1 MTASEMAKDEK
12 EHQTSTP
19 INASVEGNSAGDAPR
34 LDEPSA
40 FKSFLRVFSFGSACT
55 NLLQAIAVLAA
66 VASGVGLAMVN
77 VVLGQFVTLLGET
90 TVSGSSQQGF
100 LSASHPCCG
109 SLYFVYIGIVR
120 FVCTYLYS
128 SLFTYNAYHLV
139 RNIQHVYFRAALG
152 QEIAFYDTAA
162 SGASNSGSISM
173 RASSNGKL
181 IQAGIAEKLGL
192 FIQAISTFVAAF
204 AIAFIT
210 QWKLTLII
218 LCIVPTILI
227 VVGGVSIFDAL
238 INADMFLVYAQAAS
252 YAENLLGGVRTIHA
266 FNLRESVVEKYD
278 FFLQTAYRCG
288 MKKNKL
294 YGVMFGGQ
302 YFVIYSGMGLAFW
315 QGFAMMDRGEIQ
327 DLGTMFTVLFSVVIA
342 ATTIMS
348 VAPNSIAFGR
358 AATAAVELFNLIDR
372 EAEIDAFDES
382 GAKPEQPTGHITIQ
396 NVTFAYPARPEV
408 EILEDFCLD
417 IPAGKVTA
425 LVGPSGSGKSTIIGM
440 LERWYSPSIG
450 SIKLDSQE
458 LQDLNLRWLRTNI
471 RLVQQEP
478 ILFNGSIFDN
488 IINGL
493 VGTEWE
499 FNTREEKMR
508 KVQDA
513 AKLAFAHDFI
523 VNLPGGYDARIG
535 EYGGLLSGGQKQRI
549 AIARSII
556 SEPKILLLDEATSAL
571 DPHAEG
577 IVQKALDR
585 AAKDRTTIIIAHKLT
600 TISNADNIV
609 VLSQGKIE
617 EQGRHEDLMAKG
629 GLYSGWFRAQSLS
642 TIEDKEK
649 SLESSSDDDDS
660 MQEFLEHGQP
670 LKKLRTVEEEELRLL
685 REREDYNKAE
695 KLGLIRNVSRLAR
708 STPQLI
714 PWYILSLC
722 TCIGGAAVYPGQTL
736 LLGRIV
742 NLLDSDDMAAEAN
755 FISLMLFILA
765 IGCLVV
771 YFAMGWATN
780 IIVQTLSTTI
790 RKNALNGYLRQDI
803 RFFDRP
809 ENTVGALNSRLDNH
823 AQSILEL
830 MGINITFVLV
840 SAISVLAC
848 SILSLIVS
856 WKVGVVGVF
865 VGVPPLV
872 LSGWARVRLETRMDD
887 KMSTAFSESSSI
899 ASEAIMAIRTV
910 SSLAIEE
917 TVLQRYDKELD
928 GAIRCC
934 TPFLFHMMVWFA
946 LTQCMEHFVISLGF
960 WWGSKLVNDGE
971 ITFYIFMVSFM
982 GVYFSA
988 LAAGTVFS
996 FASSFAKANGAVN
1009 YFFWLLELHPTISE
1023 RKDSLKKESVGACST
1038 YDLKDIHFSYPLAPD
1053 NRVLKGVSMS
1063 IERGEFVAFVG
1074 ASGCGKSTMISLLE
1088 RFYDPTSGIISIDST
1103 PLKDFSPKGYRQ
1115 HVSLVQ
1121 QEPTLFSGSIRDNI
1135 SQGIASGQAS
1145 DADIEEACRA
1155 ANAWYF
1161 ISSLPEGLNTPCGT
1175 RGSQLSGGQRQR
1187 IAIARALIRK
1197 PRVILLDEATSALDT
1212 ESERVV
1218 HGALMK
1224 AATGDRI
1231 TIAVAH
1237 RLSTIRQAKRIYV
1250 FYDGRV
1256 AEVGTHD
1263 ELIRKNGLYAKMCK
1277 AQESSAD

>member
-1 MTASEMAKDEK
+1 
-12 EHQTSTP
+12 
-19 INASVEGNSAGDAPR
+19 
-34 LDEPSA
+34 
-40 FKSFLRVFSFGSACT
+40 
-55 NLLQAIAVLAA
+55 
-66 VASGVGLAMVN
+66 
-77 VVLGQFVTLLGET
+77 
-90 TVSGSSQQGF
+90 
-100 LSASHPCCG
+100 
-109 SLYFVYIGIVR
+109 
-120 FVCTYLYS
+120 
-128 SLFTYNAYHLV
+128 
-139 RNIQHVYFRAALG
+139 
-152 QEIAFYDTAA
+152 
-162 SGASNSGSISM
+162 
-173 RASSNGKL
+173 
-181 IQAGIAEKLGL
+181 
-192 FIQAISTFVAAF
+192 
-204 AIAFIT
+204 
-210 QWKLTLII
+210 
-218 LCIVPTILI
+218 
-227 VVGGVSIFDAL
+227 
-238 INADMFLVYAQAAS
+238 
-252 YAENLLGGVRTIHA
+252 
-266 FNLRESVVEKYD
+266 
-278 FFLQTAYRCG
+278 
-288 MKKNKL
+288 
-294 YGVMFGGQ
+294 
-302 YFVIYSGMGLAFW
+302 
-315 QGFAMMDRGEIQ
+315 
-327 DLGTMFTVLFSVVIA
+327 
-342 ATTIMS
+342 MS

-358 AATAAVELFNLIDR
+358 VATASVELFDLIDR
-372 EAEIDAFDES
+372 EAEIDAFDDS
-382 GAKPEQPTGHITIQ
+382 GAKPEQPTGHIAIQ

-408 EILEDFCLD
+408 KILEDFCLD
-417 IPAGKVTA
+417 IPSGKVTA
-425 LVGPSGSGKSTIIGM
+425 LVGPSGSGESTIIGM

-450 SIKLDSQE
+450 SIKLDGQE
-458 LQDLNLRWLRTNI
+458 LKDLNLRWLRTNI

-488 IINGL
+488 IVNGL
-493 VGTEWE
+493 VGTVWE
-499 FNTREEKMR
+499 FSTREEKMR
-508 KVQDA
+508 RVQDA
-513 AKLAFAHDFI
+513 SKLAFAHDFI

-609 VLSQGKIE
+609 VLSQGKIA
-617 EQGRHEDLMAKG
+617 EQGRHEDLMAKD
-629 GLYSGWFRAQSLS
+629 GLYSSWFRAQSLS
-642 TIEDKEK
+642 SIEDTAE
-649 SLESSSDDDDS
+649 SPGSSSDNDAP
-660 MQEFLEHGQP
+660 MQEVLEHSQT
-670 LKKLRTVEEEELRLL
+670 LKKLRTIEEEELTLL
-685 REREDYNKAE
+685 RDREDYDRAE

-714 PWYILSLC
+714 RWYILSLC

-780 IIVQTLSTTI
+780 IIVQTLSTTV
-790 RKNALNGYLRQDI
+790 RKNALDAYLRQDI

-872 LSGWARVRLETRMDD
+872 LSGWARVRLETRMDS
-887 KMSTAFSESSSI
+887 KMSTAFSESASI
-899 ASEAIMAIRTV
+899 ASEAVMAIRTV

-917 TVLQRYDKELD
+917 TVLRRYAKELD

-946 LTQCMEHFVISLGF
+946 LRQCMEHFVIALGF

-988 LAAGTVFS
+988 LAAGTMFS
-996 FASSFAKANGAVN
+996 FASSFAKANEAVN
-1009 YFFWLLELHPTISE
+1009 YYFWLLGLQPTISE
-1023 RKDSLKKESVGACST
+1023 RQHSVEKEPADACST
-1038 YDLKDIHFSYPLAPD
+1038 YELKDIHFSYPLAPD
-1053 NRVLKGVSMS
+1053 NRILKGVSMN

-1074 ASGCGKSTMISLLE
+1074 ASGCGKSTMISLIE
-1088 RFYDPTSGIISIDST
+1088 RFYDPTSGTITIDSS
-1103 PLKDFSPKGYRQ
+1103 PLKELSPKAYRQ

-1155 ANAWYF
+1155 SNAWDF

-1197 PRVILLDEATSALDT
+1197 PHVILLDEATSALDT

-1237 RLSTIRQAKRIYV
+1237 RLSTILQAKRIYV

-1277 AQESSAD
+1277 AQESSAN